1 MSTTMELIEDYNAC
15 VMKTY
20 GWNPIVM
27 VKGKGSWVW
36 DNDGKKY
43 LDFFPGWAVSG
54 LGHCHPG
61 VVKAIKKQASS
72 LIHMPNNF
80 MTELQPLL
88 AKKIIQ
94 HAYPGK
100 CFFCNSGA
108 EANEAAL
115 KLVRKYGNLTGRYEI
130 ITMKKSFHG
139 RTIAAIT
146 ATGQEKYRE
155 GFGPLVP
162 GFKYVEF
169 GNIEALKNAVTEKTV
184 AVMLEPVQG
193 EGGINVAGKSY
204 MESLKAICDEKN
216 LLLIFDEI
224 QTGMGRTGQMFAYKH
239 FGIVPDIMTLA
250 KTLGGGVPIGAIL
263 AGKKICD
270 IFSPGDH
277 ASTFGGNPLACA
289 AALAVFKFIEENDLL
304 NKVVKQGKYL
314 EGKLEKLKGKYGF
327 IREIRGI
334 GLMLGMELSI
344 SGDNIFKKCLEK
356 GLIINCTSGNVLR
369 FVPSMT
375 VTKSEIK
382 TAMKIINEVFSEI
395 SEN

>member
-61 VVKAIKKQASS
+61 VVKAIKKQASL

-250 KTLGGGVPIGAIL
+250 KTLGGGVPIGAIV

-270 IFSPGDH
+270 VFSP
-277 ASTFGGNPLACA
+277 
-289 AALAVFKFIEENDLL
+289 
-304 NKVVKQGKYL
+304 
-314 EGKLEKLKGKYGF
+314 
-327 IREIRGI
+327 
-334 GLMLGMELSI
+334 
-344 SGDNIFKKCLEK
+344 
-356 GLIINCTSGNVLR
+356 
-369 FVPSMT
+369 
-375 VTKSEIK
+375 
-382 TAMKIINEVFSEI
+382 
-395 SEN
+395 